1 MGLIQW
7 LRERFGKQKRSV
19 QYEVQLMTPQ
29 GGWKRHQPFH
39 WDGKY
44 GEPDSD
50 DGYLLTLPG
59 RYREIRR
66 VDGRID
72 EVIWTHETPDAETH
86 YQIERERERLSE
98 LPAEDILEEL
108 EQRDELANLDR
119 SELIEEAEMKVIET
133 QIESLSSENKTD

>member
-1 MGLIQW
+1 MGLIQR
-7 LRERFGKQKRSV
+7 LRERLGKQKRSV

-44 GEPDSD
+44 GEPAPD
-50 DGYLLTLPG
+50 DDYLLDTPG

-72 EVIWTHETPDAETH
+72 EVIWTHKTPEAEAH
-86 YQIERERERLSE
+86 YQREREREKVAELSPKEILAE
-98 LPAEDILEEL
+98 LQE
-108 EQRDELANLDR
+108 RDEITELDK
-119 SELIEEAEMKVIET
+119 SELIKEAETRILEK
-133 QIESLSSENKTD
+133 QIEQIKS

>member
-1 MGLIQW
+1 MGLFQR
-7 LRERFGKQKRSV
+7 LRDRIVNRGRSV

-44 GEPDSD
+44 GEPDPD
-50 DGYLLTLPG
+50 EDYLLNKPG

-72 EVIWTHETPDAETH
+72 AVIWTHETPDAEAY
-86 YQIERERERLSE
+86 YQAERERERLSE
-98 LPAEDILEEL
+98 LSVEEILSEL
-108 EQRDELANLDR
+108 EQPDELVTLNQDD
-119 SELIEEAEMKVIET
+119 IIKEARMRVIEMKIE
-133 QIESLSSENKTD
+133 QMKS

>member
-1 MGLIQW
+1 MGLFQRLCDRIVN
-7 LRERFGKQKRSV
+7 RDRSV

-44 GEPDSD
+44 GEPDPD
-50 DGYLLTLPG
+50 DDYLIATSG

-72 EVIWTHETPDAETH
+72 EVIWTHETPDAEAY
-86 YQIERERERLSE
+86 YQAERERKRLSE
-98 LPAEDILEEL
+98 LSVEEILSEL
-108 EQRDELANLDR
+108 EQPDELVTLDR
-119 SELIEEAEMKVIET
+119 DDIIKEARMRIMEMEIEEMN
-133 QIESLSSENKTD
+133 S